1 MASLR
6 ELEIQQAES
15 NNRVGTIESI
25 LAGVGPGLLATP
37 RSNNVAP
44 NEKKPFGIAR
54 RPEPTPASI
63 DSIVPTLLFDSACC
77 ISSSLR
83 LAMSYS

>member
-25 LAGVGPGLLATP
+25 LAGVGSGLLAIP
-37 RSNNVAP
+37 KGFFFIRCNIIRS
-44 NEKKPFGIAR
+44 R
-54 RPEPTPASI
+54 
-63 DSIVPTLLFDSACC
+63 C
-77 ISSSLR
+77 
-83 LAMSYS
+83 